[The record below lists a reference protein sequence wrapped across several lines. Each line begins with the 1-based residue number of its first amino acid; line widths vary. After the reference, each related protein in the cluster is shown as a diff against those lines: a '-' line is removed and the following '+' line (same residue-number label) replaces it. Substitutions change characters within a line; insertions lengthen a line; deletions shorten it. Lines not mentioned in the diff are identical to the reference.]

1 MKTGFNK
8 VLISGLEEG
17 ISYQLYYV
25 MEAHDGRTSDVL
37 GPITVSGNVQED
49 PNISSEY
56 QIVSV
61 GEKPKNTITVE
72 LNKAPA
78 EELTLDNF
86 SFICPT
92 GSPITTDKAQLLS
105 AKTEKSI
112 RL

>member
-1 MKTGFNK
+1 M
-8 VLISGLEEG
+8 LISGLEEG
-17 ISYQLYYV
+17 ISYSLYYV

-72 LNKAPA
+72 LIK
-78 EELTLDNF
+78 LR
-86 SFICPT
+86 
-92 GSPITTDKAQLLS
+92 Q
-105 AKTEKSI
+105 KS
-112 RL
+112 

>member
-1 MKTGFNK
+1 
-8 VLISGLEEG
+8 
-17 ISYQLYYV
+17 

-37 GPITVSGNVQED
+37 GPIAVSGNVQED

-72 LNKAPA
+72 INKAPA
-78 EELTLDNF
+78 KELTLDNF

-92 GSPITTDKAQLLS
+92 GSPITTDKAQLFVSEDRKFLYDCDS
-105 AKTEKSI
+105 GKLWT
-112 RL
+112 